1 MKGMNIKDL
10 EGLGYKE
17 CTKIDLVKNKK
28 EALLVNIYG
37 IIIMVVMAVFIPLLI
52 MGGIIEFNLETTFP
66 LFFIVLL
73 ISLILYIPLHE
84 IVHGIVLKN
93 YTDEKLSFG
102 WKLVYA
108 YCGSKEAVVDRKEYY
123 AVALAPLLVFS
134 VVFISLMVLNPSLS
148 LVWYVME
155 IMNVSGSVGDIY
167 VSRHELLVPLIIIK
181 FPVCSPGLLSR
192 IQQPLSFY

>member
-37 IIIMVVMAVFIPLLI
+37 IIIMVIMAVFIPLLI

-84 IVHGIVLKN
+84 IVHGIVLKK

-167 VSRHELLVPLIIIK
+167 VSIKLRKEKSRDILITDSGTDMS
-181 FPVCSPGLLSR
+181 FWSR
-192 IQQPLSFY
+192 

>member
-84 IVHGIVLKN
+84 IVHGIVLKR

-167 VSRHELLVPLIIIK
+167 VSIKLRKEKSRDILITDSGTDMS
-181 FPVCSPGLLSR
+181 FWSR
-192 IQQPLSFY
+192 

>member
-84 IVHGIVLKN
+84 IVHGIVLKK

-108 YCGSKEAVVDRKEYY
+108 YCGSKEAVVDKKEYY

-167 VSRHELLVPLIIIK
+167 VSIKLRKEKSRDILITDSGTDMS
-181 FPVCSPGLLSR
+181 FWSR
-192 IQQPLSFY
+192 

>member
-66 LFFIVLL
+66 LFFFVLL

-167 VSRHELLVPLIIIK
+167 VSIKLRKEKSRDILITDSGTDMS
-181 FPVCSPGLLSR
+181 FWSR
-192 IQQPLSFY
+192 

>member
-84 IVHGIVLKN
+84 IVHGIVLKK

-108 YCGSKEAVVDRKEYY
+108 YCGSKEAVVNRKEYY
-123 AVALAPLLVFS
+123 AVALAPLLIVS

-167 VSRHELLVPLIIIK
+167 VSIKLRKEKSRDILITDSGTDMS
-181 FPVCSPGLLSR
+181 FWSR
-192 IQQPLSFY
+192 

>member
-17 CTKIDLVKNKK
+17 CTRIDLVKNKK

-134 VVFISLMVLNPSLS
+134 VVFISLMFFNPSLS

-167 VSRHELLVPLIIIK
+167 VSIKLRKEKSRDILITDSGTDMS
-181 FPVCSPGLLSR
+181 FWSR
-192 IQQPLSFY
+192 

>member
-17 CTKIDLVKNKK
+17 CTRIDLVKNKK

-52 MGGIIEFNLETTFP
+52 MGGLIEFNLETTFP

-73 ISLILYIPLHE
+73 LSLILYIPLHE
-84 IVHGIVLKN
+84 IVHGIVLKK

-167 VSRHELLVPLIIIK
+167 VSIKLRKEKSRDILITDSGTDMS
-181 FPVCSPGLLSR
+181 FWSR
-192 IQQPLSFY
+192 

>member
-66 LFFIVLL
+66 LLFIVLL

-84 IVHGIVLKN
+84 IVHGIVLKK

-167 VSRHELLVPLIIIK
+167 VSIKLRKEKSRDILITDSGTDMS
-181 FPVCSPGLLSR
+181 FWSR
-192 IQQPLSFY
+192 

>member
-17 CTKIDLVKNKK
+17 CTRIDLVKNKK

-66 LFFIVLL
+66 IFFIVLL

-84 IVHGIVLKN
+84 IVHGIVLKK

-134 VVFISLMVLNPSLS
+134 VVFISLMFFNPSLS

-167 VSRHELLVPLIIIK
+167 VSIKLRKEKSRDILITDSGTDMS
-181 FPVCSPGLLSR
+181 FWSR
-192 IQQPLSFY
+192 

>member
-84 IVHGIVLKN
+84 IVHVIVLKK

-167 VSRHELLVPLIIIK
+167 VSIKLRKEKSRDILITDSGTDMS
-181 FPVCSPGLLSR
+181 FWSR
-192 IQQPLSFY
+192 

>member
-108 YCGSKEAVVDRKEYY
+108 YCGSKEAVVDKKEYY

-167 VSRHELLVPLIIIK
+167 VSIKLRKEKSRDILITDSGTDMS
-181 FPVCSPGLLSR
+181 FWSR
-192 IQQPLSFY
+192 

>member
-17 CTKIDLVKNKK
+17 CTRIDLVKNKK

-66 LFFIVLL
+66 IFFIVLL

-84 IVHGIVLKN
+84 IVHGIVLKK

-167 VSRHELLVPLIIIK
+167 VSIKLKKEKSRDILITDSGTDMS
-181 FPVCSPGLLSR
+181 FWSR
-192 IQQPLSFY
+192 

>member
-37 IIIMVVMAVFIPLLI
+37 IIIMVVMAIFIPLLI

-84 IVHGIVLKN
+84 IVHGIVLKK

-123 AVALAPLLVFS
+123 AVALAPLFVFS

-167 VSRHELLVPLIIIK
+167 VSIKLRKEKSRDILITDSGTDMS
-181 FPVCSPGLLSR
+181 FWSR
-192 IQQPLSFY
+192 

>member
-66 LFFIVLL
+66 LFFIVLI

-84 IVHGIVLKN
+84 IVHGIVLKK

-167 VSRHELLVPLIIIK
+167 VSIKLRKEKSRDILITD
-181 FPVCSPGLLSR
+181 SGTDM
-192 IQQPLSFY
+192 SFWPR

>member
-84 IVHGIVLKN
+84 IVHGIVLKK

-167 VSRHELLVPLIIIK
+167 VSIKLRKEKSRDILITD
-181 FPVCSPGLLSR
+181 SGTDM
-192 IQQPLSFY
+192 SFWSH

>member
-17 CTKIDLVKNKK
+17 CTRIDLVKNKK

-84 IVHGIVLKN
+84 IVHGIVLKK

-167 VSRHELLVPLIIIK
+167 VSIKLRKEKSRDILITDRGTDMS
-181 FPVCSPGLLSR
+181 FWSR
-192 IQQPLSFY
+192 

>member
-84 IVHGIVLKN
+84 IVHGIVLKK

-108 YCGSKEAVVDRKEYY
+108 YCGSKEAVVNRKEYY

-167 VSRHELLVPLIIIK
+167 VSIKLRKEKSRDILITDSGTDMS
-181 FPVCSPGLLSR
+181 FWSR
-192 IQQPLSFY
+192 

>member
-134 VVFISLMVLNPSLS
+134 VIFISLMVLNPSLS
-148 LVWYVME
+148 FVWYVME

-167 VSRHELLVPLIIIK
+167 VSIKLRKEKSRDILITDSGTDMS
-181 FPVCSPGLLSR
+181 FWSR
-192 IQQPLSFY
+192 

>member
-17 CTKIDLVKNKK
+17 CTRIDLVKNKK

-167 VSRHELLVPLIIIK
+167 VSIKLRKEKSRDILITDSGTYMS
-181 FPVCSPGLLSR
+181 FWSR
-192 IQQPLSFY
+192 

>member
-17 CTKIDLVKNKK
+17 CTRIDLVKNKK

-93 YTDEKLSFG
+93 FTDEKLSFG

-167 VSRHELLVPLIIIK
+167 VSIKLRKEKSRDILITDSGTDMS
-181 FPVCSPGLLSR
+181 FWSR
-192 IQQPLSFY
+192 

>member
-66 LFFIVLL
+66 IFFIVLL

-167 VSRHELLVPLIIIK
+167 VSIKLRKEKSRDILITDSGTDMS
-181 FPVCSPGLLSR
+181 FWSR
-192 IQQPLSFY
+192 

>member
-52 MGGIIEFNLETTFP
+52 MGGIIEFNMETTFP
-66 LFFIVLL
+66 LSFIVLL

-84 IVHGIVLKN
+84 IVHGIVLKK

-155 IMNVSGSVGDIY
+155 LMNVSGSVGDIY
-167 VSRHELLVPLIIIK
+167 VSIKLRKEKSRDILITDSGTDMS
-181 FPVCSPGLLSR
+181 FWSR
-192 IQQPLSFY
+192 

>member
-93 YTDEKLSFG
+93 FTDEKLSFG

-155 IMNVSGSVGDIY
+155 LMNVSGSVGDIY
-167 VSRHELLVPLIIIK
+167 VSIKLRKEKSRDILITDSGTDMS
-181 FPVCSPGLLSR
+181 FWSR
-192 IQQPLSFY
+192 

>member
-17 CTKIDLVKNKK
+17 CTRIDLVKNKK

-66 LFFIVLL
+66 LSFIVLL

-84 IVHGIVLKN
+84 IVHGIVLKK

-108 YCGSKEAVVDRKEYY
+108 YCGSKEAVVNRREYY

-167 VSRHELLVPLIIIK
+167 VSIKLRKEKSRDILITDSGTDMS
-181 FPVCSPGLLSR
+181 FWSR
-192 IQQPLSFY
+192 

>member
-1 MKGMNIKDL
+1 MKGMNIKGP
-10 EGLGYKE
+10 EGHGYKE
-17 CTKIDLVKNKK
+17 CTRIDLVKNKK

-167 VSRHELLVPLIIIK
+167 VSIKLRKEKSRDILITDSGTDMS
-181 FPVCSPGLLSR
+181 FWSR
-192 IQQPLSFY
+192 

>member
-17 CTKIDLVKNKK
+17 CTRIDLVKNKK

-155 IMNVSGSVGDIY
+155 LMNVSGSVGDIY
-167 VSRHELLVPLIIIK
+167 VSIKLRKEKSRDILITDSGTDMS
-181 FPVCSPGLLSR
+181 FWSR
-192 IQQPLSFY
+192 

>member
-84 IVHGIVLKN
+84 IVHGIVLKK
-93 YTDEKLSFG
+93 YTDEKLSLG

-134 VVFISLMVLNPSLS
+134 VEFISLMFLNPSLS

-167 VSRHELLVPLIIIK
+167 VSIKLRKEKSRDILITDSGTDMS
-181 FPVCSPGLLSR
+181 FWSR
-192 IQQPLSFY
+192 

>member
-108 YCGSKEAVVDRKEYY
+108 YCGSKEAVVNRKEYY

-167 VSRHELLVPLIIIK
+167 VSVKLRKEKSRDILITDSGTDMS
-181 FPVCSPGLLSR
+181 FWSR
-192 IQQPLSFY
+192 

>member
-17 CTKIDLVKNKK
+17 CTRIDLVKNKK

-108 YCGSKEAVVDRKEYY
+108 YCGSKEAVVNRREYY

-167 VSRHELLVPLIIIK
+167 VSIKLRKEKSRDILITDSGTDMS
-181 FPVCSPGLLSR
+181 FWSR
-192 IQQPLSFY
+192 

>member
-10 EGLGYKE
+10 EGIGYKE

-167 VSRHELLVPLIIIK
+167 VSIKLRKEKSRDILITDSGTDMS
-181 FPVCSPGLLSR
+181 FWSR
-192 IQQPLSFY
+192 

>member
-84 IVHGIVLKN
+84 IVHGIVLKK

-167 VSRHELLVPLIIIK
+167 VSIKLRKEKSRDILITDGGTDMG
-181 FPVCSPGLLSR
+181 FWSR
-192 IQQPLSFY
+192 

>member
-17 CTKIDLVKNKK
+17 CTKIDLVKNKT
-28 EALLVNIYG
+28 EALLVNISG

-84 IVHGIVLKN
+84 IVHGIVLKK

-167 VSRHELLVPLIIIK
+167 VSIKLRKEKSRDILITDSGTDMS
-181 FPVCSPGLLSR
+181 FWSR
-192 IQQPLSFY
+192 

>member
-10 EGLGYKE
+10 EGLGDKE

-167 VSRHELLVPLIIIK
+167 VSIKLRKEKSRDILITDSGTDMS
-181 FPVCSPGLLSR
+181 FWSR
-192 IQQPLSFY
+192 